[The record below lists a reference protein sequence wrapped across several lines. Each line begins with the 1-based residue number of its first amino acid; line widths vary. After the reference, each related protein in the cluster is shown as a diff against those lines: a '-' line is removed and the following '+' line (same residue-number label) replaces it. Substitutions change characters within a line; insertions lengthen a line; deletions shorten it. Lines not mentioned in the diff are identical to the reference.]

1 MKKILLSAVAM
12 MTMAAHAN
20 QCEVTIKGDDAMQFD
35 VKEFTVEKAACA
47 EFTVKLEHAGNLPA
61 TAMGHNI
68 VIAKT
73 ADIDAVV
80 ADGVAAG
87 LEKQYVKEADE
98 RVIAHTNL
106 IGGGESAEVKF
117 KTEGLEAGGDY
128 TYVCSYPGH
137 AAIMRGKL
145 LVK

>member
-1 MKKILLSAVAM
+1 MKKILISTLALM
-12 MTMAAHAN
+12 GLAHAN

-35 VKEFTVEKAACA
+35 VKEFTVEKGACA
-47 EFTVKLEHAGNLPA
+47 EFTVKLEHAGSLPVA
-61 TAMGHNI
+61 AMGHN
-68 VIAKT
+68 VVVAKT

-87 LEKQYVKEADE
+87 PDSQYVKAGDE
-98 RVIAHTNL
+98 RVIAFTKL
-106 IGGGESAEVKF
+106 IGGGESTDVVF

-128 TYVCSYPGH
+128 TYVCSFPGH

-145 LVK
+145 IVK

>member
-1 MKKILLSAVAM
+1 MKKIVLSTLALM
-12 MTMAAHAN
+12 GLAHAN

-47 EFTVKLEHAGNLPA
+47 EFTVKLEHSGSLPLA
-61 TAMGHNI
+61 AMGHN
-68 VIAKT
+68 VVVAKT

-87 LEKQYVKEADE
+87 PEKNYVKEGDE
-98 RVIAHTNL
+98 RVIAATKL
-106 IGGGESAEVKF
+106 VGGGESTEVKF

-128 TYVCSYPGH
+128 TYVCTFPGH